1 MALETVEQVLVI
13 PTSLFQELGYFHGF
27 CTNVEH
33 YLPRLLNPS
42 AVSFRPRNEMEQDPS
57 FKQLIP
63 YVILKHGPTVFQYT
77 RGKGQGEGRLH
88 AKRSVG
94 IGGHISLEDAAGA
107 ADPYAQG
114 MQRELEEEV
123 EISAVYKQQCVGLIN
138 DDRTEVGRVHLG
150 VVHLFELES
159 PLVQPREQDLLH
171 AGFCPIT
178 ELLAEPDRLES
189 WSSLSLEA
197 LFPPRQ

>member
-77 RGKGQGEGRLH
+77 RGKGQGEGEET
-88 AKRSVG
+88 
-94 IGGHISLEDAAGA
+94 EDS
-107 ADPYAQG
+107 
-114 MQRELEEEV
+114 R
-123 EISAVYKQQCVGLIN
+123 
-138 DDRTEVGRVHLG
+138 
-150 VVHLFELES
+150 
-159 PLVQPREQDLLH
+159 
-171 AGFCPIT
+171 
-178 ELLAEPDRLES
+178 
-189 WSSLSLEA
+189 
-197 LFPPRQ
+197 